1 MGKDST
7 KNLVGQPVFKQI
19 IKIIPKDRF
28 EMLVSKFKS
37 DRYYKSFFSWDQLVT
52 MLFGIFSR
60 CDSMREV
67 CDGMRALGGKLNY
80 LDMDCAPAASTAG
93 DGLRDRDE
101 ELFRLFYFVLI
112 AYFSPL
118 LSVSRK
124 KKHRKEGVS
133 YEEFYAFDSTTIT
146 LFSDIMKGVGR
157 NPKDDG
163 KKKGGLKVHMLTDVH
178 ADTPQFVKISEAK
191 MHDKNFLQYLNLAVG
206 SMIVFDKAY
215 NYYLQ
220 FAKWTQ
226 SGVNFVCR
234 LKDNAKYEVQDAPL
248 FEKILGKDEF
258 GVYKVEHIYIQYK
271 ETVETNVGAKK
282 KTKKVKRIKT
292 LCLRLVWYK
301 DEQGRKYRFITNN
314 WEITNEEVALL
325 YKYRWSIETCFKKIK
340 QNFQLTYFYSDT
352 ENGIKTQVWCTLIA
366 YLLLQ
371 VIQTQMESEK
381 AFSTIAALV
390 RIHLISHL
398 DLKWVVTEGRRAY
411 PKRTKSRNKSPTS
424 YQLSL
429 FDREVGF

>member
-1 MGKDST
+1 MGKDRN
-7 KNLVGQPVFKQI
+7 KNLVGQPIFKQI
-19 IKIIPKDRF
+19 IKMIPKDRF
-28 EMLVSKFKS
+28 DRLVYKCGS
-37 DRYYKSFFSWDQLVT
+37 DRYYKSFFAWDQLVT

-67 CDGMRALGGKLNY
+67 CDGMRALGGRLNY
-80 LDMDCAPAASTAG
+80 LDMDCSPAASTAG

-112 AYFSPL
+112 AYFSPF

-133 YEEFYAFDSTTIT
+133 FEDFYAFDSSTIT
-146 LFSDIMKGVGR
+146 LFSDVMKGVGR
-157 NPKDDG
+157 NPKGDG

-191 MHDKNFLQYLNLAVG
+191 MHDKNFLQYLNLSAG

-234 LKDNAKYEVQDAPL
+234 LKDNAKYEVQGDPL
-248 FEKILGKDEF
+248 FEKKPGKDEF
-258 GVYKVEHIYIQYK
+258 GVYKADHIHLRYQ
-271 ETVETNVGAKK
+271 ETVEMNIAGKK
-282 KTKKVKRIKT
+282 KTKKVKKNKT

-314 WEITNEEVALL
+314 WDITDEEVALL
-325 YKYRWSIETCFKKIK
+325 YKCRWSIETCFKKIK

-371 VIQTQMESEK
+371 VIQTKMESDK
-381 AFSTIAALV
+381 AFSTVAALV

-411 PKRTKSRNKSPTS
+411 PKRTKSRNKSPTVYS
-424 YQLSL
+424 MSL
-429 FDREVGF
+429 FD